1 MPTTGVAEGGTGGS
15 LFGGRLG
22 GGKGS
27 ILFRQLRR
35 CKVVGMR
42 RPLPD
47 ILRIDWPPTVVE
59 PPRAAEDAVA
69 RAVVVLRQGGLVAIP
84 TETVYGLAANA
95 LDEEAVAG
103 IFRAKGRPASNPLIV
118 HVADIAMARSL
129 AATWPATADAVATRF
144 WPGPVT
150 VVVPRGLRVPDIVT
164 AGGSTVALRCPD
176 HPLARRLI
184 AEAGL
189 PLAAPSANRSE
200 AVSPT
205 TAHHV
210 LAGLGNRIDLILD
223 GGPCRRGIESTV
235 VDCTVSPPRILRPGP
250 LSRDDLEAAVGG
262 PVEWPTDAAGDSGEP
277 GEPARSPGGQA
288 RHYAPKTPL
297 EMPAEPA
304 QRVAQLVAEGRRIG
318 WLTSRTDDPQ
328 VRALAGSRNLVIVP
342 MPDSPD
348 EFASQ
353 IYAMLHGLDQRGL
366 DRIVVDPP
374 PTTEPWRAVR
384 DRLARATRGP
394 E

>member
-1 MPTTGVAEGGTGGS
+1 MPTTGEAEEGTGEG
-15 LFGGRLG
+15 LFRGRLG
-22 GGKGS
+22 GGRGS
-27 ILFRQLRR
+27 ILFRPLRR

-47 ILRIDWPPTVVE
+47 ILRIDWPSTAVE

-69 RAVVVLRQGGLVAIP
+69 RAVEVLRQGGLVAIP

-129 AATWPATADAVATRF
+129 AAAWPATADAVATRF

-150 VVVPRGLRVPDIVT
+150 VVVPRGPRVPDIVT

-184 AEAGL
+184 AEAGM

-262 PVEWPTDAAGDSGEP
+262 PVEWPADAAGDDL
-277 GEPARSPGGQA
+277 RL
-288 RHYAPKTPL
+288 RRL
-297 EMPAEPA
+297 
-304 QRVAQLVAEGRRIG
+304 GRR
-318 WLTSRTDDPQ
+318 LRRLRRTRT
-328 VRALAGSRNLVIVP
+328 VAGG
-342 MPDSPD
+342 
-348 EFASQ
+348 A
-353 IYAMLHGLDQRGL
+353 G
-366 DRIVVDPP
+366 PP
-374 PTTEPWRAVR
+374 LRSKDAAR
-384 DRLARATRGP
+384 DAG
-394 E
+394 